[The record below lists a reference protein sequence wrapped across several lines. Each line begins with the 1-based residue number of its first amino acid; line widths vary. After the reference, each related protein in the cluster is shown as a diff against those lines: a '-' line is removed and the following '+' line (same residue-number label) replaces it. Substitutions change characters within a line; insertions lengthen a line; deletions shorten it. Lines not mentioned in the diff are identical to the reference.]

1 MCKRVCKI
9 LHPGFGRCP
18 SSEQHHYERQRDALR
33 DALNGIKRNGFRVWN
48 SEDGQHEEGCFFD
61 QHARWHR
68 ANWSENLAIRGTIPE
83 ATLPVFVGTLG
94 ITTCFVPWS
103 SLIDNLLNELYA
115 PTLPVN
121 HLD

>member
-1 MCKRVCKI
+1 M
-9 LHPGFGRCP
+9 
-18 SSEQHHYERQRDALR
+18 RQRDALR
-33 DALNGIKRNGFRVWN
+33 DALNGIKRNGFRIWN
-48 SEDGQHEEGCFFD
+48 DELGQHEEGCFFD

-68 ANWSENLAIRGTIPE
+68 TNWSENLTIRGTIPE
-83 ATLPVFVGTLG
+83 ATLPVFVRTLG

-103 SLIDNLLNELYA
+103 SLVDNLLNELYA